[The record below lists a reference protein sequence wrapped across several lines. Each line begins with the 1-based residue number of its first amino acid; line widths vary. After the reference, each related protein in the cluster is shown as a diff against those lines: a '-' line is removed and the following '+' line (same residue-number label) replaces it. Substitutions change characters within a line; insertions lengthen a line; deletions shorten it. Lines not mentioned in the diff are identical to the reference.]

1 MERLKMR
8 ANIEILLAVLFT
20 LFIGTGGFKIA
31 TTTFKKETLR
41 HVSKGLGLPE
51 SFSQKLS
58 GDN

>member
-1 MERLKMR
+1 MR

-41 HVSKGLGLPE
+41 HVSKGLGLLE